1 MQHIH
6 LILYN
11 SKRNNMKRLFYAFG
25 PYCSGKDTLM
35 KNFER
40 DYAEQLGI
48 SVIKRHTDRELRKE
62 EENAEWR
69 SFIHEPG
76 FYIPEGDEC
85 INKFS
90 VNVKNF
96 EGETTEKHWWN
107 LKSEFDSEYGFM
119 TGGIKEVVSMCKEDL
134 PIENIHIM
142 YLKIDA
148 ETMFK
153 RAIYRADHNEPVGEV
168 IRRLYQD
175 YNDYMNPDGLFDAYI
190 AGISNIADISNSPN
204 FKGCPF
210 DANRPVYSVLESVVG
225 YINDWVRIDKK

>member
-11 SKRNNMKRLFYAFG
+11 RRRNNMKRLFYAFG

-40 DYAEQLGI
+40 DYAERLGI
-48 SVIKRHTDRELRKE
+48 SIIKRHTDRELRKE

-175 YNDYMNPDGLFDAYI
+175 YNDYMNPDGLFDTY
-190 AGISNIADISNSPN
+190 IADISNSPN
-204 FKGCPF
+204 FFERGLFK
-210 DANRPVYSVLESVVG
+210 ANRPVYSVLESAVE
-225 YINDWVRIDKK
+225 YIDGWVSADRK

>member
-1 MQHIH
+1 
-6 LILYN
+6 
-11 SKRNNMKRLFYAFG
+11 MKRLFYVFG
-25 PYCSGKDTLM
+25 PYCSGKDTVM

-40 DYAEQLGI
+40 DYADQLGI

-62 EENAEWR
+62 EENAKWR

-85 INKFS
+85 VNKFS

-96 EGETTEKHWWN
+96 DGVTSEKHWWN
-107 LKSEFDSEYGFM
+107 LKSEYDSEYGFM
-119 TGGIKEVVSMCKEDL
+119 TGGIREVVTMCKEEMG
-134 PIENIHIM
+134 IENIHII

-153 RAIYRADHNEPVGEV
+153 RAIYRAEQNEPIGEV

-175 YNDYMNPDGLFDAYI
+175 YNDYMNPDGLFDTYI
-190 AGISNIADISNSPN
+190 TDIRTSPN
-204 FKGCPF
+204 FNEKVLIH
-210 DANRPVYSVLESVVG
+210 ANRPVYSVLDSVTR
-225 YINDWVRIDKK
+225 YINEWLRVDRK

>member
-1 MQHIH
+1 
-6 LILYN
+6 
-11 SKRNNMKRLFYAFG
+11 MKRLFYVFG
-25 PYCSGKDTLM
+25 PYCSGKDTVM

-40 DYAEQLGI
+40 DYADQLGI

-62 EENAEWR
+62 EENAKWR

-85 INKFS
+85 VNKFS

-96 EGETTEKHWWN
+96 DGVTSEKHWWN
-107 LKSEFDSEYGFM
+107 LKSEYDSEYGFM
-119 TGGIKEVVSMCKEDL
+119 TGGIREVVTMCKEEMA
-134 PIENIHIM
+134 IENMHII

-153 RAIYRADHNEPVGEV
+153 RAIYRAEQNEPIGEV

-175 YNDYMNPDGLFDAYI
+175 YNDYMNPDGLFDTYI
-190 AGISNIADISNSPN
+190 TDIRTSPN
-204 FKGCPF
+204 FNEKALIN
-210 DANRPVYSVLESVVG
+210 ANRPVYSVLDSMVR
-225 YINDWVRIDKK
+225 YINEWLRVDRK